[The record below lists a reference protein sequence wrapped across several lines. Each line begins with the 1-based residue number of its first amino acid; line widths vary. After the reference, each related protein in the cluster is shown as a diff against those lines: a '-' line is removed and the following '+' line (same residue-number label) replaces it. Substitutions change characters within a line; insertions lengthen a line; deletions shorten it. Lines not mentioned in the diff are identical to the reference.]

1 MRHDKYKHWTQ
12 AGTLSTLSKFQID
25 ELRKNHSVEIYH
37 RRVMIRKKPSKQL
50 TLVQPHKRLETMGD
64 FAPKVKQ
71 EKHKTFWYRFHKWLR
86 KVLLV
91 IITFE
96 LVIGYATFNAKQL
109 IGVEAKIDISPVTFT
124 DDEIKELIKANP
136 NAVIEPK
143 YQHLAAE
150 VKKEV
155 KETSVE
161 GLIRKHFGE
170 SAEFAICI
178 AKMESGLNPLR
189 ENISIARG
197 NYKGECSIGVFQVN
211 LKSNACLGSNVHYN
225 RVDGDTIEA
234 KKDSLRNAE
243 YNIKYA
249 SQLYKSWGNWS
260 PWINSYRK
268 CIQ

>member
-1 MRHDKYKHWTQ
+1 MSVHDKYKHWTQ

-37 RRVMIRKKPSKQL
+37 RRVMIRRKPSKQL

-96 LVIGYATFNAKQL
+96 LVVGYATFNAKQL

-143 YQHLAAE
+143 YQHLMAE

-170 SAEFAICI
+170 VADQAIDCF
-178 AKMESGLNPLR
+178 KSESGLRANAVNTKNRNGTVDRGVAQINSIHCGKVKGDCATALLDA
-189 ENISIARG
+189 ETNIRIA
-197 NYKGECSIGVFQVN
+197 K
-211 LKSNACLGSNVHYN
+211 
-225 RVDGDTIEA
+225 
-234 KKDSLRNAE
+234 
-243 YNIKYA
+243 
-249 SQLYKSWGNWS
+249 QLYDRSGFN
-260 PWINSYRK
+260 PWYGVSCRK
-268 CIQ
+268 YWK